1 MTIQILQAETH
12 IQRQENPVLF
22 DFQHSLLPAQKL
34 SCQSSSIGDNRAICT
49 MRRTRPPP
57 KCTRSRTSTPSKCT
71 KSRTS
76 SPQIDTTRRTSCN
89 RAAKRP
95 SQPSRKGHQKKQA
108 TGKPDGLQEISGA
121 PDTIRT
127 YDTRFRRAVLYPLS
141 YGGASRHFSTF
152 RPMRHYFFAFP
163 RPPCIPDDHRTACRS
178 VAPMHENRAQTH
190 PERASASC
198 GLSPA
203 TCAA

>member
-1 MTIQILQAETH
+1 MTS
-12 IQRQENPVLF
+12 VLHRG
-22 DFQHSLLPAQKL
+22 HSRL
-34 SCQSSSIGDNRAICT
+34 SGQNVC
-49 MRRTRPPP
+49 PL
-57 KCTRSRTSTPSKCT
+57 SRTSPPESSLTRPQRARSLEHHRTLANKKPST
-71 KSRTS
+71 DARSAS
-76 SPQIDTTRRTSCN
+76 EFN
-89 RAAKRP
+89 
-95 SQPSRKGHQKKQA
+95 
-108 TGKPDGLQEISGA
+108 GA

-178 VAPMHENRAQTH
+178 MAPMHENRAQTH